1 MAWSDIFAFMCA
13 RDEGFAQAVV
23 PVPRDAIDTLQR
35 ELGVTLPA
43 MYVELL
49 ATMGESAASYHPFGP
64 TQDHNFYRLVELLPP
79 KYYPATECFKVTR
92 CTFWDVEPE
101 EYYIDLTRAAEDDT
115 PLVRL
120 DFAQTFRRDLVH
132 DLGST
137 LAEMLTRW
145 AIVDFE
151 LAHRPHHAT
160 VFAHADSIP
169 EAFALRDQVIAH
181 LGKLGMKVLL
191 PPQPRVVGVGH
202 GDRAAKVEV
211 EDELVTIALAGPDQA
226 SMQRMAEQLIDSLP
240 NAQQV
245 DMGRRES

>member
-23 PVPRDAIDTLQR
+23 PVPRDAIATLQR
-35 ELGVTLPA
+35 ELGITLPS

-49 ATMGESAASYHPFGP
+49 ATMGKSAAGYHPFGP
-64 TQDHNFYRLVELLPP
+64 TQDHDFYRLVELLPP
-79 KYYPATECFKVTR
+79 KYYPVTEYFKVTR
-92 CTFWDVEPE
+92 CTSWDVEPE
-101 EYYIDLTRAAEDDT
+101 EYYLDLTRAAEDDT
-115 PLVRL
+115 PLVYIG
-120 DFAQTFRRDLVH
+120 FAGEFRRDLVH

-151 LAHRPHHAT
+151 LARKPHHAT
-160 VFAHADSIP
+160 VFAHADSMP
-169 EAFALRDQVIAH
+169 EAFSLRDHALTH
-181 LGKLGMKVLL
+181 LGKMGMKVLL
-191 PPQPRVVGVGH
+191 PPQPRVVGMGH

-211 EDELVTIALAGPDQA
+211 VDELVDIALAGPDHA
-226 SMQRMAEQLIDSLP
+226 TVQRLAEQLVDNLP

-245 DMGRRES
+245 DLGRRGS

>member
-1 MAWSDIFAFMCA
+1 MAWRDIFAFMCA
-13 RDEGFAQAVV
+13 RDEGFARAVV
-23 PVPRDAIDTLQR
+23 PVPRDAIATLQH
-35 ELGVTLPA
+35 ELGITLPT

-49 ATMGESAASYHPFGP
+49 ATMGESAGRYHPFGP

-79 KYYPATECFKVTR
+79 KYYPVTEYFKVTR
-92 CTFWDVEPE
+92 CTFWDVERE

-115 PLVRL
+115 PLVYL
-120 DFAQTFRRDLVH
+120 DFAGEFSRDLVH

-151 LAHRPHHAT
+151 LANKSHHAT
-160 VFAHADSIP
+160 VYAHADSMP
-169 EAFALRDQVIAH
+169 DVFALRDRVLAH

-191 PPQPRVVGVGH
+191 PAQPRVVGVGDR
-202 GDRAAKVEV
+202 DRAAKVEV
-211 EDELVTIALAGPDQA
+211 EDELVDIMLAGPDQA
-226 SMQRMAEQLIDSLP
+226 SVQRMAEQLVESLP

-245 DMGRRES
+245 GGSGRGS